1 MRNIVS
7 TLIIFITVALNTN
20 AQQNTVASGGLA
32 TGTGGNISFSIGQI
46 DYLYSTTASFSVS
59 QGLQQVYNLNI
70 TAVRNNFVEDD
81 RYINIYPNPT
91 REGVYLDFE
100 KFYEA
105 TYTIYDYTGNIVA
118 SNTIESSKTFIP
130 LQTLPAATYIILITQ
145 SNKPQKSYLIS
156 KI

>member
-1 MRNIVS
+1 MKKIVS
-7 TLIIFITVALNTN
+7 TLIIFITVALSIN
-20 AQQNTVASGGLA
+20 AQQNIVASGGLA

-46 DYLYSTTASFSVS
+46 DFLYSTNASFNIT
-59 QGLQQVYNLNI
+59 QGVQQVYNLNV

-91 REGVYLDFE
+91 REGIYLDFE
-100 KFYEA
+100 KFHEA
-105 TYTIYDYTGNIVA
+105 TYTIYDYTGNIIA
-118 SNTIESSKTFIP
+118 TNTIETSKTFIQ

-145 SNKPQKSYLIS
+145 PDKPQKSYLIS